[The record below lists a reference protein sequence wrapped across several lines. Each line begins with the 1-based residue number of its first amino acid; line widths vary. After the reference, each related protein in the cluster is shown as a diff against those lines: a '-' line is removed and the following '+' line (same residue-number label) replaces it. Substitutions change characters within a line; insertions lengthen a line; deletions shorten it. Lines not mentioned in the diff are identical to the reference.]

1 MEAFG
6 LLGFIFG
13 IVAFLQVAMLKE
25 KVSKLEK
32 RLGSQPIIL
41 SEDAIKHVKKL
52 LAAEQQIKAIKYVR
66 EQTNASL
73 VEAKQYVD
81 SLE

>member
-25 KVSKLEK
+25 KVRKLEK
-32 RLGSQPIIL
+32 RLGSQPITL

>member
-25 KVSKLEK
+25 KVRKLEK

>member
-25 KVSKLEK
+25 KVRKLEK
-32 RLGSQPIIL
+32 RLGSQQIIL